1 MERIKKG
8 DLVQVISGAD
18 AAAARRDGKKAQ
30 GTVQRLIPGYRID
43 RRHRKVSRDHTK
55 DRLVV
60 HGVNLIIK
68 HQRRT
73 GNVRTQVGRI
83 EMEAP
88 IHVSN
93 VMLVCPSC
101 KKATRVGFRTFEDG
115 SKTRFCKRCDEVIE

>member
-1 MERIKKG
+1 MERIKRG
-8 DLVQVISGAD
+8 DTVQVICGAD
-18 AAAARRDGKKAQ
+18 ATTARRDGKKAQ
-30 GTVQRLIPGYRID
+30 GTVQRVIRGYKVD
-43 RRHRKVSRDHTK
+43 RFRRKTGRDPDK
-55 DRLVV
+55 DRVVV

-88 IHVSN
+88 IHISN

-101 KKATRVGFRTFEDG
+101 KKATRVGFRELDDG
-115 SKTRFCKRCDEVIE
+115 SRTRYCKRCKEAIE